1 MRKKSLCICIF
12 AAVLILLT
20 SCSGTAK
27 DNRTIDTFKTA
38 FEDGGIVIE
47 NEDVPYYQMIG
58 AKDGWLFYDEG
69 HVVKIYEFEDEA
81 ALKESMEAYSFN
93 FETNGKFALETSGSE
108 AAIEIFNGVEK

>member
-58 AKDGWLFYDEG
+58 AKMDGMFYDEG
-69 HVVKIYEFEDEA
+69 M
-81 ALKESMEAYSFN
+81 L
-93 FETNGKFALETSGSE
+93 
-108 AAIEIFNGVEK
+108 